1 MNESVT
7 LTLAHWLY
15 LAGMVSIIVT
25 MIFRT
30 TVVVPAIA
38 ATFFVALAYTGNPVI
53 GFTSVFNASMT
64 AAAELFNIFLI
75 IALMTA
81 LLGSLRHLG
90 SDLKMI
96 MPFQR
101 IMSNG
106 HIAYIVLAFV
116 TYLISLFFWPTPAVP
131 LVGAILIP
139 AAIAAGLP
147 AMGAALAIAI
157 AGQGMALSSDYII
170 QVAPGISA
178 GAAGVDVGLVSDRAF
193 VLSLIT
199 GGCALLI
206 GYLGFR
212 KNIMGPDAARIQI
225 WEQGESLESQEA
237 LDKQKEKNRHMG
249 SFSGKAKL
257 YQASRLIDEQ
267 DSTDDVPEST
277 LEKWSTVFAVLV
289 PVAFIGI
296 ILYMVL
302 AKYSDSLPG
311 MEGGSGA
318 ALVGG
323 VAALIL
329 LLATFAGAGKK
340 VLSVASDHITDG
352 LVFAFKAMGAVLPIA
367 GFFFMGNGGTATSIM
382 GLAEPAP
389 GFLFDLV
396 QAAQGVIPE
405 NGFFVAF
412 GLLLIGMITGAD
424 GSGFSGLPLT
434 GALAGALGQAVN
446 VDAATLASI
455 GQMGAIWT
463 GGGTLVAWSSLIAV
477 AGFARVPVLDAVRAL
492 FLPVVLG
499 LMVSTIVGVIIW

>member
-1 MNESVT
+1 
-7 LTLAHWLY
+7 
-15 LAGMVSIIVT
+15 
-25 MIFRT
+25 
-30 TVVVPAIA
+30 
-38 ATFFVALAYTGNPVI
+38 
-53 GFTSVFNASMT
+53 
-64 AAAELFNIFLI
+64 
-75 IALMTA
+75 
-81 LLGSLRHLG
+81 
-90 SDLKMI
+90 
-96 MPFQR
+96 
-101 IMSNG
+101 
-106 HIAYIVLAFV
+106 
-116 TYLISLFFWPTPAVP
+116 
-131 LVGAILIP
+131 
-139 AAIAAGLP
+139 
-147 AMGAALAIAI
+147 
-157 AGQGMALSSDYII
+157 MALSSDYII

-382 GLAEPAP
+382 GLAEPCP
-389 GFLFDLV
+389 
-396 QAAQGVIPE
+396 
-405 NGFFVAF
+405 
-412 GLLLIGMITGAD
+412 
-424 GSGFSGLPLT
+424 GLPVRS
-434 GALAGALGQAVN
+434 GAGGPGRDSGEWLLCRLRPAVDRHDHRRRRLRFLRPATDRCSGRRAGPGSKRRRC
-446 VDAATLASI
+446 DAGLHRPDGCHLDRWRHA
-455 GQMGAIWT
+455 
-463 GGGTLVAWSSLIAV
+463 GGPGH
-477 AGFARVPVLDAVRAL
+477 R
-492 FLPVVLG
+492 
-499 LMVSTIVGVIIW
+499 